1 MTIVQWMGYHFDIFS
16 ILGFF
21 FHVYKIKIF
30 FKSLDKVSYCFF
42 QYLQIG

>member
-1 MTIVQWMGYHFDIFS
+1 MTIVQWMGYHFNIFS

-21 FHVYKIKIF
+21 LPCLQNKDF